1 MNFYMLVEGK
11 STEMKVY
18 PKWIAHFC
26 PQYKLVKDIEE
37 ITEDSY
43 YMFSGNGM
51 PGLYHE
57 IAPALS
63 DISIFNQNHECK
75 IEQFVVCLDTDYYGS
90 EDETYYRVSQEIM
103 KNQVDDVEFSIILQT
118 MCIETWFLGNREE
131 FPPKYSKKFEGF
143 VNHYNVSLLDPEE
156 MREPEDEGSIGK
168 YSKKYLKRMLTENG
182 KTYSVS
188 KVDSVSTKEY
198 INGVEERFKKTSH
211 IKSYKYF
218 KDFIKGIS

>member
-26 PQYKLVKDIEE
+26 PQYKLVNDIEE

-57 IAPALS
+57 IAPALE
-63 DISIFNQNHECK
+63 DISMFNQNHEYK

-90 EDETYYRVSQEIM
+90 EDETYYRVSQEII
-103 KNQVDDVEFSIILQT
+103 KNQIDGVEFSIILQT
-118 MCIETWFLGNREE
+118 MCIETWFLGNRKE
-131 FPPKYSKKFEGF
+131 FPMNYGDDFEKF
-143 VNHYNVSLLDPEE
+143 VDHYNVSLLDPEE
-156 MREPEDEGSIGK
+156 MSEPEEEGSIGK
-168 YSKKYLKRMLTENG
+168 YSKKYLKKMLAENG

-188 KVDSVSTKEY
+188 KVDSVTAEEY
-198 INGVEERFKKTSH
+198 INGVEERFENTDH
-211 IKSYKYF
+211 IKSYRYLKG
-218 KDFIKGIS
+218 FIESIS